1 LLLSCQIASA
11 QVESGSVVFINFA
24 QDEITIAADSRL
36 TTETGKH
43 DDTEC
48 KISAFGTRFAF
59 TMAGASRRAGQWSAH
74 SEARDAWT
82 SESKAGPNNT
92 LLLRVAQNWIRRMEM
107 HYSDADLIKDVTG
120 HLDVDS
126 DPVVAA
132 AAFASVDD
140 AGKLAVLTVN
150 IDFDLKLFDSTSTVK
165 LVHRIADLPV
175 GGSAGVGHSDVI
187 DERMDQSTQR
197 ARDYLKSLR
206 DVLATLPPEQQRAE
220 TAYRFVEQSILL
232 SRKKDELGFPIDVLQ
247 IHKGTGVEWVR
258 RKPNCPSE

>member
-1 LLLSCQIASA
+1 
-11 QVESGSVVFINFA
+11 
-24 QDEITIAADSRL
+24 
-36 TTETGKH
+36 
-43 DDTEC
+43 
-48 KISAFGTRFAF
+48 
-59 TMAGASRRAGQWSAH
+59 
-74 SEARDAWT
+74 
-82 SESKAGPNNT
+82 
-92 LLLRVAQNWIRRMEM
+92 MEM

-150 IDFDLKLFDSTSTVK
+150 IDFDLKLFDSTGTVK

-232 SRKKDELGFPIDVLQ
+232 SRKKDELSFPIDVLQ